1 MPDPQQMW
9 QMYLGLQQ
17 MLGMMGG
24 MQQGLP
30 PGGMGPQVQAA
41 WDGEE
46 VQGQDCQNEGDG
58 GWGPSTNPAP
68 AFSAGGMKFKGKGGS
83 GKGMGQA
90 WSPY

>member
-1 MPDPQQMW
+1 MHHEQMW
-9 QMYLGLQQ
+9 HGLQQ
-17 MLGMMGG
+17 VLGMTQG
-24 MQQGLP
+24 MQQGFT
-30 PGGMGPQVQAA
+30 PGGMGAQVQAA

-46 VQGQDCQNEGDG
+46 VQGQDCQNAEDG

-68 AFSAGGMKFKGKGGS
+68 AFSAGGMKFKGRGGR